1 MQYSVAFSAPTIDD
15 VLVART
21 ALVTGVGR
29 RRGIGAAIS
38 RDLLADDWDICFT
51 WWSAYDDRMDWG
63 RDPETVAELIELGER
78 QGRRVVGVEADL
90 GDPATPPRVFAEAGP
105 VQALICSHCEC
116 VPTST
121 DDTTVEG
128 FDLHY
133 AVNVRAT
140 WLLIREFGRQLAQGP
155 DGSVGGWIV
164 TLTSDHVVGNL
175 PYGATK
181 AAADRV
187 TLAAAHDLA
196 HLGVTA
202 NAVNPGPVDTGWMT
216 DEHRAHAAA
225 MTPLRRPGLATDTA
239 DLVQF
244 LCSDK
249 GGWISGQLLKS
260 NGAFTSSIP

>member
-1 MQYSVAFSAPTIDD
+1 MS
-15 VLVART
+15 RT

-29 RRGIGAAIS
+29 RRGIGAAIV
-38 RDLLADDWDICFT
+38 RALLDDEWDVVFT
-51 WWSAYDDRMDWG
+51 WWGRYDERMDWG
-63 RDPETVAELIELGER
+63 RDAETVRQLTELGAEL
-78 QGRRVVGVEADL
+78 GRRVVGVEADL
-90 GDPATPPRVFAEAGP
+90 GDPRTPTRVIAGAGP
-105 VQALICSHCEC
+105 VQALVCAHCEC
-116 VPTST
+116 VPSST
-121 DDTTVEG
+121 DDTSIES

-140 WLLIREFGRQLAQGP
+140 WLLIRAFGRQLAP
-155 DGSVGGWIV
+155 DGWGGRIV

-181 AAADRV
+181 VAADRV
-187 TLAAAHDLA
+187 TLAAAHDLS
-196 HLGVTA
+196 HLRVTA
-202 NAVNPGPVDTGWMT
+202 NVVNPGPIDTGWMN
-216 DEHRAHAAA
+216 DQHRAHAAA
-225 MTPLRRPGLATDTA
+225 MTPLRRPGLPTDTA

>member
-1 MQYSVAFSAPTIDD
+1 MRAEQDAAVN
-15 VLVART
+15 RT
-21 ALVTGVGR
+21 ALLTGVGR
-29 RRGIGAAIS
+29 RRGIGAAIARS
-38 RDLLADDWDICFT
+38 LLVDGWDVAVG
-51 WWSAYDDRMDWG
+51 WWGPYDERMAWG
-63 RDPETVAELIELGER
+63 RDPQTVRELTDFGTGL
-78 QGRRVVGVEADL
+78 GRRVVGVEADL
-90 GDPATPPRVFAEAGP
+90 SDPATPARLFAQVGP
-105 VQALICSHCEC
+105 VRALVCAHCEC
-116 VPTST
+116 VPSST
-121 DDTTVEG
+121 DDTSVES

-140 WLLIREFGRQLAQGP
+140 WLLVREFGRQLPADGP
-155 DGSVGGWIV
+155 GGRIV
-164 TLTSDHVVGNL
+164 TLSSDHVVGNL

-202 NAVNPGPVDTGWMT
+202 NVVNPGPVDTGWMT
-216 DEHRAHAAA
+216 EEDRAHAAA
-225 MTPLRRPGLATDTA
+225 MTPLRRAGLATDTA

-260 NGAFTSSIP
+260 DGAFTSSIP